1 MLAVLVWVLFFLMA
15 QWVKGRL
22 TGLPFCYIN
31 KRKIFCLRSS
41 IYQSFVV
48 KPFEIISLVT
58 MLPEYI
64 FLESLIIHINEFIE
78 RSEYREIKNNSQ

>member
-31 KRKIFCLRSS
+31 KRNF
-41 IYQSFVV
+41 
-48 KPFEIISLVT
+48 
-58 MLPEYI
+58 LPEILHLSIVCGKTIRDY
-64 FLESLIIHINEFIE
+64 FLSNHAP
-78 RSEYREIKNNSQ
+78 

>member
-1 MLAVLVWVLFFLMA
+1 
-15 QWVKGRL
+15 
-22 TGLPFCYIN
+22 
-31 KRKIFCLRSS
+31 
-41 IYQSFVV
+41 
-48 KPFEIISLVT
+48 